1 MPYIYIYPYVKKVK
15 YTDTTINGIN
25 PPIVLKM
32 EADHLSILSKFM
44 AFKNLAGSTAGLIPP
59 YLDWLETMLGTSKT
73 YTPKWW
79 FDNDESHLYNPWNIT
94 INPSIYD
101 HHESLQPTWLCSQ
114 RDVRTLVEGSS
125 KVNQLPCWRDV
136 DPLCSSRCSSICST
150 ARTLCQ
156 IYSVLNFQFVFNF
169 SLSQETVKYKI

>member
-59 YLDWLETMLGTSKT
+59 YLD
-73 YTPKWW
+73 
-79 FDNDESHLYNPWNIT
+79 
-94 INPSIYD
+94 
-101 HHESLQPTWLCSQ
+101 
-114 RDVRTLVEGSS
+114 
-125 KVNQLPCWRDV
+125 
-136 DPLCSSRCSSICST
+136 
-150 ARTLCQ
+150 
-156 IYSVLNFQFVFNF
+156 
-169 SLSQETVKYKI
+169 